1 MHDDDA
7 DFYTD
12 SIEEPTGGVPDLR
25 VGYVP
30 EPEDDDPEAGH
41 VEPESDDDAGA
52 DDDPDAE

>member
-12 SIEEPTGGVPDLR
+12 SIAEPESADDHRIGHVL
-25 VGYVP
+25 

-41 VEPESDDDAGA
+41 VEPESDEDAGA
-52 DDDPDAE
+52 DDDPVTE